1 MGFISK
7 KVLEIPPSATVSIAD
22 RVTKMRREGL
32 TVFDF
37 SAGRAVENTPANI
50 CQAAA
55 QSMLD
60 GDTHQ
65 TMAQGKLEY
74 RRACAAKLKRDNGID
89 ADPEKS
95 IIATMGIKQGLTLS
109 LLATINP
116 GNEVIVE
123 DPCFV
128 SYKPLIHLCGGIPVN
143 VPLRR
148 ENRYRWTQSDL
159 EAGVTD
165 KTRAILFCSPHNPTG
180 TVHTEEDLDM
190 IAQTAQKYDLAVI
203 SDEVYERAT
212 WEGRKHICLATR
224 PGMEDRSI
232 TLMGL
237 TKSYAMG
244 GWRIGFIYAPE
255 ATISAMLV
263 IQQHL
268 VTCAAS
274 FTQTGATKA
283 LFDPP
288 SSTLKSIW
296 KDWEERCLFA
306 ASEINTIPKL
316 SCDTPEGG
324 FYAWID
330 ISKTGETSVE
340 FGERLLE
347 DLHIALIPG
356 SAFGP
361 SGEGFMRMTCV
372 RSWEELRAG
381 LSRLKQ
387 SLT

>member
-7 KVLEIPPSATVSIAD
+7 KVLETPPSATVSIAD
-22 RVTKMRREGL
+22 RVTEMKRQG
-32 TVFDF
+32 VSVIDF
-37 SAGRAVENTPANI
+37 SAGRAVENTPADI
-50 CQAAA
+50 CQAASQA
-55 QSMLD
+55 MLD

-74 RRACAAKLKRDNGID
+74 RKACAQKLKRDNDID
-89 ADPEKS
+89 ADPDKN

-109 LLATINP
+109 LLTSINP
-116 GNEVIVE
+116 GDEVIVE

-128 SYKPLIHLCGGIPVN
+128 SYRPLIRLCGAIPVG

-148 ENRYRWTQSDL
+148 ENRYRWTRSDL
-159 EAGVTD
+159 EAAVAD
-165 KTRAILFCSPHNPTG
+165 RTRAILSCSPHNPTG
-180 TVHTEEDLDM
+180 TVRTEEDLDM
-190 IAQTAQKYDLAVI
+190 IAKIAQKYDLTVL

-212 WEGRKHICLATR
+212 WGGRKHVCIATR
-224 PGMEDRSI
+224 PGMKDRSI

-237 TKSYAMG
+237 TKAYAMG

-255 ATISAMLV
+255 AIISAMLV

-268 VTCAAS
+268 MTCAAS

-283 LFDPP
+283 LIDPP
-288 SSTLKSIW
+288 SSALISIW
-296 KDWEERCLFA
+296 KDWEKRCLYA
-306 ASEINTIPKL
+306 AAEIDKIPEL
-316 SCDTPEGG
+316 SCDPPEGG

-330 ISKTGETSVE
+330 ISKTGESSAD

-347 DLHIALIPG
+347 KQHVALIPG

-372 RSWEELRAG
+372 RSWDDLRTG
-381 LSRLKQ
+381 LSRLKA

>member
-1 MGFISK
+1 MGYISK
-7 KVLEIPPSATVSIAD
+7 KVLETPPSATVSIAD
-22 RVTKMRREGL
+22 RVTEMKRKGMA
-32 TVFDF
+32 VIDF
-37 SAGRAVENTPANI
+37 SAGRAVENTPADI

-65 TMAQGKLEY
+65 TMAKGKLEY
-74 RRACAAKLKRDNGID
+74 RKACAVKLERDNGID
-89 ADPEKS
+89 ADPDKS

-116 GNEVIVE
+116 GDEVIVE

-128 SYKPLIHLCGGIPVN
+128 SYRPLIHLCGGIPVN

-148 ENRYRWTQSDL
+148 ENRYRWTESDL
-159 EAGVTD
+159 DAAVTD

-180 TVHTEEDLDM
+180 TVHTEEDLD
-190 IAQTAQKYDLAVI
+190 IIVQTAKKHDLVVL

-212 WEGRKHICLATR
+212 WGGRKHICIATR
-224 PGMEDRSI
+224 PWMEDRSI

-244 GWRIGFIYAPE
+244 GWRIGFIYASE
-255 ATISAMLV
+255 ATISAMLA

-283 LFDPP
+283 LADIP
-288 SSTLKSIW
+288 SSRLKTIW
-296 KDWEERCLFA
+296 KDWEKRCLYA
-306 ASEINTIPKL
+306 ASEINMIPKL

-330 ISKTGETSVE
+330 ISRTGETSVE

-347 DLHIALIPG
+347 DLQIALIPG

-372 RSWEELRAG
+372 RSWDELRAG
-381 LSRLKQ
+381 LLRLKQ

>member
-1 MGFISK
+1 
-7 KVLEIPPSATVSIAD
+7 
-22 RVTKMRREGL
+22 MRRKGL
-32 TVFDF
+32 AVFDF
-37 SAGRAVENTPANI
+37 SAGRAVENTPADI
-50 CQAAA
+50 CKAAA
-55 QSMLD
+55 DSVLE

-74 RRACAAKLKRDNGID
+74 RKACAAKLKRDNNID
-89 ADPEKS
+89 ANPEIN

-109 LLATINP
+109 LLASINP
-116 GNEVIVE
+116 GDEIIVE

-128 SYKPLIHLCGGIPVN
+128 SYRPLIHLCGGVPVD

-148 ENRYRWTQSDL
+148 ENQYRWTQSDL
-159 EAGVTD
+159 EAAVTN
-165 KTRAILFCSPHNPTG
+165 KTRTILFCTPHNPTG
-180 TVHTEEDLDM
+180 TVHTEDDLDM
-190 IAQTAQKYDLAVI
+190 ISQVAQKYDLTVI

-212 WEGRKHICLATR
+212 WGGRKHICLATR
-224 PGMEDRSI
+224 PGMQNRSI

-244 GWRIGFIYAPE
+244 GWRIGFIYASE

-268 VTCAAS
+268 VTCAGS
-274 FTQTGATKA
+274 FTQTGAAKA
-283 LFDPP
+283 LSDTP
-288 SSTLKSIW
+288 SATLKSIW
-296 KDWEERCLFA
+296 KDWEERCLYA

-316 SCDTPEGG
+316 SCDMPEGG

-330 ISKTGETSVE
+330 ISKTGEFSVE

-347 DLHIALIPG
+347 EQHIALIPG

-372 RSWEELRAG
+372 RSWDELRAG

>member
-1 MGFISK
+1 MSIISK
-7 KVLEIPPSATVSIAD
+7 KAMDTIPSATVSIAD
-22 RVTKMRREGL
+22 RVTQLRREGL
-32 TVFDF
+32 FVIDF
-37 SAGRAVENTPANI
+37 SAGRAVDNTPIDI
-50 CQAAA
+50 CQAAS

-65 TMAQGKLEY
+65 TMAQGKLEF
-74 RRACAAKLKRDNGID
+74 RKACAQKLKRDNDIE
-89 ADPEKS
+89 ADPDRN

-109 LLATINP
+109 LLTCIDP
-116 GNEVIVE
+116 GDEVIVE

-128 SYKPLIHLCGGIPVN
+128 SYRPLIRLCGGIPVD

-148 ENRYRWTQSDL
+148 ENRYRWTESDL
-159 EAGVTD
+159 EAAVSER
-165 KTRAILFCSPHNPTG
+165 TRAILFCSPHNPTG
-180 TVHTEEDLDM
+180 TVHTDKDLDM
-190 IAQTAQKYDLAVI
+190 IARIAQKYDLTVI
-203 SDEVYERAT
+203 SDEVYERST
-212 WEGRKHICLATR
+212 WGGRKHVCLATL
-224 PGMEDRSI
+224 PGMKDRSI

-255 ATISAMLV
+255 AVISAMLV
-263 IQQHL
+263 LQQHL

-288 SSTLKSIW
+288 SSALRSIW
-296 KDWEERCLFA
+296 KDWEKRCMYA
-306 ASEINTIPKL
+306 ASEINRIPKL

-324 FYAWID
+324 FFTWID
-330 ISKTGETSVE
+330 ISETGETSE
-340 FGERLLE
+340 GFGERLLE
-347 DLHIALIPG
+347 EQRVALIPG

-372 RSWEELRAG
+372 RSWGDLRAG
-381 LSRLKQ
+381 LVRIKE

>member
-7 KVLEIPPSATVSIAD
+7 KVLATPPSATVSIAD
-22 RVTKMRREGL
+22 RVTEMRHQGL
-32 TVFDF
+32 AVIDF
-37 SAGRAVENTPANI
+37 SAGRAVENTPEDI
-50 CQAAA
+50 CQVAA

-65 TMAQGKLEY
+65 TMAQGKHEY
-74 RRACAAKLKRDNGID
+74 REACAAKLKRDNGID
-89 ADPEKS
+89 ADPNKS

-116 GNEVIVE
+116 GDEVIVE

-128 SYKPLIHLCGGIPVN
+128 SYRPLIHLCGGIPVD
-143 VPLRR
+143 VPLKR
-148 ENRYRWTQSDL
+148 ENRYRWTQFDL
-159 EAGVTD
+159 EAAVTD
-165 KTRAILFCSPHNPTG
+165 RTKAILFCSPHNPTG
-180 TVHTEEDLDM
+180 TVHTEKDLD
-190 IAQTAQKYDLAVI
+190 IISQVAQKYDLAVL

-212 WEGRKHICLATR
+212 WGSRKHICIATR
-224 PGMEDRSI
+224 PGMKDRTI

-255 ATISAMLV
+255 ETISAMLV

-268 VTCAAS
+268 ITCAAS

-283 LFDPP
+283 LADTP

-330 ISKTGETSVE
+330 ISRTGETSVE

-347 DLHIALIPG
+347 EQQIALIPG

-361 SGEGFMRMTCV
+361 NGEGFMRMTCV
-372 RSWEELRAG
+372 RSWDDLRIG
-381 LSRLKQ
+381 LSRLKKC
-387 SLT
+387 LI

>member
-1 MGFISK
+1 
-7 KVLEIPPSATVSIAD
+7 
-22 RVTKMRREGL
+22 
-32 TVFDF
+32 
-37 SAGRAVENTPANI
+37 
-50 CQAAA
+50 
-55 QSMLD
+55 
-60 GDTHQ
+60 
-65 TMAQGKLEY
+65 
-74 RRACAAKLKRDNGID
+74 
-89 ADPEKS
+89 
-95 IIATMGIKQGLTLS
+95 MGIKQGLTLS
-109 LLATINP
+109 LLSTIDP
-116 GNEVIVE
+116 GDEVIVE

-128 SYKPLIHLCGGIPVN
+128 SYRPLIHLCGGIPVD

-148 ENRYRWTQSDL
+148 ENRYRWMQSEL
-159 EAGVTD
+159 EAAVSD
-165 KTRAILFCSPHNPTG
+165 KTKAILFCSPHNPTG

-190 IAQTAQKYDLAVI
+190 IAQVAQKYDLFVL

-212 WEGRKHICLATR
+212 WEGRNHLCIATR
-224 PGMEDRSI
+224 PGMKDRSI

-263 IQQHL
+263 AQQHL

-274 FTQTGATKA
+274 FTQSGATKA

-288 SSTLKSIW
+288 SSALKSIW
-296 KDWEERCLFA
+296 KDWEKRCLYA
-306 ASEINTIPKL
+306 ASEIDSIPKL

-330 ISKTGETSVE
+330 ISETGETSVE
-340 FGERLLE
+340 FGKRLLE
-347 DLHIALIPG
+347 EQQVALIPG

-361 SGEGFMRMTCV
+361 NGEGFMRMTCV
-372 RSWEELRAG
+372 RSWDDLRGG

-387 SLT
+387 SLA

>member
-7 KVLEIPPSATVSIAD
+7 KVLETPPSATVSIAD
-22 RVTKMRREGL
+22 SVTEMRRQG
-32 TVFDF
+32 VSVIDF
-37 SAGRAVENTPANI
+37 SAGRAVENTPADI
-50 CQAAA
+50 CQAAS

-74 RRACAAKLKRDNGID
+74 RKACVAKLKRDNNID
-89 ADPEKS
+89 ADPEKH
-95 IIATMGIKQGLTLS
+95 IIATMGITQGLTLS
-109 LLATINP
+109 LLATIDP
-116 GNEVIVE
+116 GDEVIVE

-128 SYKPLIHLCGGIPVN
+128 SYRPLIHLCGGIPVD
-143 VPLRR
+143 VPLQR
-148 ENRYRWTQSDL
+148 ENRYRWTQADL
-159 EAGVTD
+159 ESAITE

-180 TVHTEEDLDM
+180 TVHNEEDLGV
-190 IAQTAQKYDLAVI
+190 ISQVAQKYDLNVL

-212 WEGRKHICLATR
+212 WGGRKHICLATR

-255 ATISAMLV
+255 ATISAMLI

-288 SSTLKSIW
+288 SSALKSIW
-296 KDWEERCLFA
+296 KDWEKRCLYA
-306 ASEINTIPKL
+306 ASEINIIPLL

-324 FYAWID
+324 FYTWID
-330 ISKTGETSVE
+330 ITKTGETSME
-340 FGERLLE
+340 FGKRLLE
-347 DLHIALIPG
+347 EEHVALIPG

-361 SGEGFMRMTCV
+361 NGEGFMRMTCV
-372 RSWEELRAG
+372 RSWDDLRTG

-387 SLT
+387 SLA